1 MIHSYPRYL
10 LASLAAASV
19 YLPGFSR
26 SLLADDWAVVQR
38 NLDLSLR
45 DVPHLLSTTH
55 GG

>member
-1 MIHSYPRYL
+1 MFRSYSRYL

-19 YLPGFSR
+19 YVPGFSR
-26 SLLADDWAVVQR
+26 ALLADDWAVVQR